1 MPTHPHNLRLTLHR
15 TAEEI
20 RSLSRFVVVQRTG
33 FAKILKKYKRW
44 TKDRELPRTFKEEI
58 SGRSDSLFQLDLG
71 YLLDQYIDVLGAL
84 RSVFDGDN
92 AAATHTKDVDAQ
104 LPAARISK
112 ALEHD
117 DQLDFDLALS
127 TVPLG
132 TNGNKATYWIHPD
145 HIVEVQVL
153 LLQHMRLHTKSSKL
167 SRTTSANATPR
178 SRQSSS
184 NTDRYFGNEDH
195 IGLQVLDYAEAFAI
209 KQNASTIGSSEED
222 KGNVGIKA
230 AANVRFSAAA
240 EAAIVVCTATDPRT
254 QSAGDIRIAKLKRKF
269 TEVFLDTSR
278 PLPDKQNVRFVDRS
292 GSFDDGEKEAQ
303 TIRQWL
309 TEHKEI
315 TPIAGVG
322 AKRTRFAGLHNNSSG
337 GMWATLDCDV
347 FMKGSLIKGLSSD
360 DWALTASPDST
371 KFPHAILEVR
381 REGTQA
387 AALMKTL
394 DRSHLVCGVRP
405 LFDPLTN
412 ATRSSASA
420 VSPSRLMP
428 YGLAVSQ
435 LPCRHPTGYP

>member
-1 MPTHPHNLRLTLHR
+1 MQTLQGTQTESQGAQQSALTRCR

-44 TKDRELPRTFKEEI
+44 TKDRELSHTFKDEI
-58 SGRSDSLFQLDLG
+58 SSRSDSLFQLDLG
-71 YLLDQYIDVLGAL
+71 YLLDQYIYVLGAL

-92 AAATHTKDVDAQ
+92 AAAAHTKDVDAQ

-132 TNGNKATYWIHPD
+132 TNGHKATYWVHPD
-145 HIVEVQVL
+145 HVVEVQVL

-167 SRTTSANATPR
+167 SSRRSSAHATPLR
-178 SRQSSS
+178 RQSSS
-184 NTDRYFGNEDH
+184 ANTDRYFGNEDNV
-195 IGLQVLDYAEAFAI
+195 GLQVLDYAEAFAI
-209 KQNASTIGSSEED
+209 KQNASTIGSSEET

-240 EAAIVVCTATDPRT
+240 EAAIVVCTATDPHT
-254 QSAGDIRIAKLKRKF
+254 QSAGDIRIVKLKRRF
-269 TEVFLDTSR
+269 TEAFLDTSQ
-278 PLPDKQNVRFVDRS
+278 PLPDKQNVRFLDRT
-292 GSFDDGEKEAQ
+292 GSFDDGEKDSQ

-309 TEHKEI
+309 KEHKEI
-315 TPIAGVG
+315 SPIAGVG
-322 AKRTRFAGLHNNSSG
+322 AKRTRFVGLHNNFSG
-337 GMWATLDCDV
+337 GIWATLDRDV
-347 FMKGSLIKGLSSD
+347 FMKGSLVRDLAHD
-360 DWALTASPDST
+360 DWALSASSDST

-387 AALMKTL
+387 ASLIQTL
-394 DRSHLVCGVRP
+394 DRSHLV
-405 LFDPLTN
+405 
-412 ATRSSASA
+412 SS
-420 VSPSRLMP
+420 RIII
-428 YGLAVSQ
+428 
-435 LPCRHPTGYP
+435 LPDKI

>member
-1 MPTHPHNLRLTLHR
+1 MQTLQGAQTISYGIHQPRLTCCR

-44 TKDRELPRTFKEEI
+44 TKDRELARTFKDEI
-58 SGRSDSLFQLDLG
+58 SARSDSLFQLDLG
-71 YLLDQYIDVLGAL
+71 YLLDQYINVLGAL

-92 AAATHTKDVDAQ
+92 AAAAHARDVDAQ

-145 HIVEVQVL
+145 NVVEVQVL
-153 LLQHMRLHTKSSKL
+153 LLQHMRLHTVSSKL
-167 SRTTSANATPR
+167 SSQTTSANATPLR
-178 SRQSSS
+178 RHSSS
-184 NTDRYFGNEDH
+184 ANTDRYFGNEDH
-195 IGLQVLDYAEAFAI
+195 VGLQVLDYAEAFAI
-209 KQNASTIGSSEED
+209 KQNASTIGSSEEN

-240 EAAIVVCTATDPRT
+240 EAAIVVCTATDLHT

-269 TEVFLDTSR
+269 TEAFLDTSR
-278 PLPDKQNVRFVDRS
+278 QLPDKQSVRFVDQT
-292 GSFDDGEKEAQ
+292 GSFDDSEKETQ

-322 AKRTRFAGLHNNSSG
+322 AKRTRFAGLHNNPSG
-337 GMWATLDCDV
+337 GIWATLDRDV
-347 FMKGSLIKGLSSD
+347 FMKGSLIKDLAND
-360 DWALTASPDST
+360 DWALKASSDSA

-381 REGTQA
+381 REGTQTA
-387 AALMKTL
+387 SLIQML
-394 DRSHLVCGVRP
+394 DQSHVVR
-405 LFDPLTN
+405 
-412 ATRSSASA
+412 
-420 VSPSRLMP
+420 
-428 YGLAVSQ
+428 
-435 LPCRHPTGYP
+435 